1 MTLSKQMIYSKLLC
15 FGLLI
20 LCSILTEA
28 HDRSESYSRFSF
40 TTNEQGMAIQVTGS
54 IKQDI
59 FNNLNAASR
68 FQSYES
74 LIDYLGKAINT
85 GSSCKLNNPVEVN
98 ENISLGVLKFAWAF
112 QCLQIP
118 ETISVSL
125 FQDLGVTHTHIARGV
140 VDGESVPE
148 FMFASNQDAW
158 VIGLPGERN
167 VNQSSYFGYF
177 KSGVEHILSGWDHLT
192 FLLGLLLLFT
202 GRFLVIAITGFTIGH
217 SLTLGLGAMNVLR
230 VHSEII
236 ETLIGF
242 SILLL
247 AVEYFIKHTFE
258 IDKLAKNLALSLC
271 AFLPL
276 TVFGDLDLILI
287 IGLALFL
294 TFYLSL
300 TNHYSNLWLPLLIT
314 IFFGL
319 IHGLGFASSIAE
331 SGIPQD
337 RLVPIILSFNIG
349 VEVGQLAVAFALLAL
364 IKITKMYFHSSYF
377 HYLHGAMGAFVFSMG
392 TFWFISRAMGL

>member
-1 MTLSKQMIYSKLLC
+1 MIYKKLLC
-15 FGLLI
+15 CSLLI
-20 LCSILTEA
+20 LCSIVSEA
-28 HDRSESYSRFSF
+28 HNRSESYSKFNF
-40 TTNEQGMAIQVTGS
+40 TSNEQGMAIQVTGS

-59 FNNLNAASR
+59 FNNLNPTSH

-74 LIDYLGKAINT
+74 LVTYLDKAINP
-85 GSSCKLNNPVEVN
+85 GSSCKLNESVEIN
-98 ENISLGVLKFAWAF
+98 ENISLGVLKFVWSF

-118 ETISVSL
+118 ESISMSL

-140 VDGESVPE
+140 IDGQSVPE
-148 FMFASNQDAW
+148 FMFASTQDAW
-158 VIGLPGERN
+158 VIGLPGESN

-177 KSGVEHILSGWDHLT
+177 KSGVQHILSGWDHLT

-202 GRFLVIAITGFTIGH
+202 GRFLIIAITGFTIGH

-247 AVEYFIKHTFE
+247 AVEYFLKHAFE
-258 IDKLAKNLALSLC
+258 INKLIKNLALSFC

-276 TVFGDLDLILI
+276 TIFGNLDPILI
-287 IGLALFL
+287 VGLALFL

-300 TNHYSNLWLPLLIT
+300 TNHYSNPWLPLMVT

-337 RLVPIILSFNIG
+337 RLLPIILSFNIG
-349 VEVGQLAVAFALLAL
+349 VEVGQLAVAFTLLAFL
-364 IKITKMYFHSSYF
+364 KLTKTYFRFSDF
-377 HYLHGAMGAFVFSMG
+377 NYLHGAMGTFVFSMG
-392 TFWFISRAMGL
+392 TFWFISRAIGL

>member
-1 MTLSKQMIYSKLLC
+1 MIYKKLLC
-15 FGLLI
+15 CSLLI
-20 LCSILTEA
+20 VCSIVSEA
-28 HDRSESYSRFSF
+28 HNRSESYSKFNF
-40 TTNEQGMAIQVTGS
+40 TSNEQGMAIQITGS

-59 FNNLNAASR
+59 FNNLNPTSH

-74 LIDYLGKAINT
+74 LVTYLDKAINP
-85 GSSCKLNNPVEVN
+85 GSSCKLNESVKIN
-98 ENISLGVLKFAWAF
+98 ENISLGVLKFVWSY

-118 ETISVSL
+118 QSISMSL

-140 VDGESVPE
+140 IDGQSVPE
-148 FMFASNQDAW
+148 FMFASTQDAW
-158 VIGLPGERN
+158 VIGLPGESN

-177 KSGVEHILSGWDHLT
+177 KSGVQHILSGWDHLT

-202 GRFLVIAITGFTIGH
+202 GRFLIIAITGFTIGH

-247 AVEYFIKHTFE
+247 AVEYFLKHAFE
-258 IDKLAKNLALSLC
+258 INKLIKNLALSFC

-276 TVFGDLDLILI
+276 TIFGNLDLILI
-287 IGLALFL
+287 VGLALFL

-300 TNHYSNLWLPLLIT
+300 TNHYSNPWLPLMVT

-337 RLVPIILSFNIG
+337 RLLPIILSFNIG
-349 VEVGQLAVAFALLAL
+349 VEVGQLAVAFTLLAFL
-364 IKITKMYFHSSYF
+364 KLTKTYFRFSDF
-377 HYLHGAMGAFVFSMG
+377 NYLHGAMGTFVFSMG
-392 TFWFISRAMGL
+392 TFWFISRAIGL

>member
-40 TTNEQGMAIQVTGS
+40 TTNEQGMAIQVIGS

-74 LIDYLGKAINT
+74 LVDYLGTAINP
-85 GSSCKLNNPVEVN
+85 GSSCKLNNSVEVN

-247 AVEYFIKHTFE
+247 AVEYFIKYTFE

>member
-1 MTLSKQMIYSKLLC
+1 MIYKKLLC
-15 FGLLI
+15 CSLLI
-20 LCSILTEA
+20 LCSICSEA
-28 HDRSESYSRFSF
+28 HNRSESYSKFNLTS
-40 TTNEQGMAIQVTGS
+40 NEQGMAIQVTSS

-59 FNNLNAASR
+59 FNNLNPTSH
-68 FQSYES
+68 FKSYES
-74 LIDYLGKAINT
+74 LVAYLDKAINL
-85 GSSCKLNNPVEVN
+85 GSSCKLNESVEIN
-98 ENISLGVLKFAWAF
+98 ENISLGVLKFVWSF

-118 ETISVSL
+118 ESISMSL

-140 VDGESVPE
+140 IDGQSVPE
-148 FMFASNQDAW
+148 FMFASTQDSW
-158 VIGLPGERN
+158 VIGLPGESN

-177 KSGVEHILSGWDHLT
+177 KSGVQHILSGWDHLT

-202 GRFLVIAITGFTIGH
+202 GRFLIIAITGFTIGH

-247 AVEYFIKHTFE
+247 AVEYFLKHVFE
-258 IDKLAKNLALSLC
+258 INKLIKNLALSFC

-276 TVFGDLDLILI
+276 TIFGNLDPILI
-287 IGLALFL
+287 VGLALFL

-300 TNHYSNLWLPLLIT
+300 TNHYSNPWLPLIVT

-337 RLVPIILSFNIG
+337 RLLPIILSFNIG
-349 VEVGQLAVAFALLAL
+349 VEVGQLVVAFTLLAFL
-364 IKITKMYFHSSYF
+364 KLTKTYFRFSDF
-377 HYLHGAMGAFVFSMG
+377 NYLHGAMGAFVFSMG
-392 TFWFISRAMGL
+392 TFWFISRAIGL

>member
-74 LIDYLGKAINT
+74 LVDYLGTAINP

>member
-1 MTLSKQMIYSKLLC
+1 MIYKKLLC
-15 FGLLI
+15 CSLLI
-20 LCSILTEA
+20 LCSICSEA
-28 HDRSESYSRFSF
+28 HNRSESYSKFNLTS
-40 TTNEQGMAIQVTGS
+40 NEQGMAIQVTSS

-59 FNNLNAASR
+59 FNNLNPTSH
-68 FQSYES
+68 FKSYES
-74 LIDYLGKAINT
+74 LVAYLDKAINP
-85 GSSCKLNNPVEVN
+85 GSSCKLNESVEIN
-98 ENISLGVLKFAWAF
+98 ENISLGVLKFVWSY

-118 ETISVSL
+118 QSISMSL

-140 VDGESVPE
+140 IDGQSVPE
-148 FMFASNQDAW
+148 FMFASTQDAW
-158 VIGLPGERN
+158 VIGLPGESN

-177 KSGVEHILSGWDHLT
+177 KSGVQHILSGWDHLT

-202 GRFLVIAITGFTIGH
+202 GRFLIIAITGFTIGH

-247 AVEYFIKHTFE
+247 AVEYFLKHAFE
-258 IDKLAKNLALSLC
+258 INKLIKNLALSFC

-276 TVFGDLDLILI
+276 AIFGNLDPILI
-287 IGLALFL
+287 VGLALFL

-300 TNHYSNLWLPLLIT
+300 TNHYSSPWLPLMVT
-314 IFFGL
+314 VFFGL

-337 RLVPIILSFNIG
+337 RLLPIILSFNIG
-349 VEVGQLAVAFALLAL
+349 VEVGQLVVAFTLLAFL
-364 IKITKMYFHSSYF
+364 KLTKTYFRFSDF
-377 HYLHGAMGAFVFSMG
+377 NYLHGAMGAFVFSMG
-392 TFWFISRAMGL
+392 TFWFISRAIGL

>member
-1 MTLSKQMIYSKLLC
+1 MIYKKLLC
-15 FGLLI
+15 CSLLI
-20 LCSILTEA
+20 VCSIVSEA
-28 HDRSESYSRFSF
+28 HNRSESYSKFNF
-40 TTNEQGMAIQVTGS
+40 TSNEQGMAIQITGS

-59 FNNLNAASR
+59 FNNLNPTSH

-74 LIDYLGKAINT
+74 LVTYLDKAINP
-85 GSSCKLNNPVEVN
+85 GSSCKLNESAEIN
-98 ENISLGVLKFAWAF
+98 ENISLGVLKFVWSF

-118 ETISVSL
+118 ESISMSL

-140 VDGESVPE
+140 IDGQSVPE
-148 FMFASNQDAW
+148 FMFASTQDAW
-158 VIGLPGERN
+158 VIGLPGESN

-177 KSGVEHILSGWDHLT
+177 KSGVQHILSGWDHLT

-202 GRFLVIAITGFTIGH
+202 GRFLIIAITGFTIGH

-247 AVEYFIKHTFE
+247 ALEYFHKHAFE
-258 IDKLAKNLALSLC
+258 INKLIKNLALSFC

-276 TVFGDLDLILI
+276 TIFGNLDPILI
-287 IGLALFL
+287 VGLALFL

-300 TNHYSNLWLPLLIT
+300 TNHYSSPWLPLMVT
-314 IFFGL
+314 VFFGL

-337 RLVPIILSFNIG
+337 RLLPIILSFNIG
-349 VEVGQLAVAFALLAL
+349 VEVGQLVVAFTLLAFL
-364 IKITKMYFHSSYF
+364 KLTKTYFRFSDF
-377 HYLHGAMGAFVFSMG
+377 NYLHGAMGAFVFSMG
-392 TFWFISRAMGL
+392 TFWFISRAIGL

>member
-1 MTLSKQMIYSKLLC
+1 MIYKKLLC
-15 FGLLI
+15 CSLLI
-20 LCSILTEA
+20 VCSIVSEA
-28 HDRSESYSRFSF
+28 HNRSESYSKFNF
-40 TTNEQGMAIQVTGS
+40 TSNEQGMAIQITGS

-59 FNNLNAASR
+59 FNNLNPTSH

-74 LIDYLGKAINT
+74 LVTYLDKAINP
-85 GSSCKLNNPVEVN
+85 GSSCKLNESVEIN
-98 ENISLGVLKFAWAF
+98 ENISLGVLKFVWSF

-118 ETISVSL
+118 ESISMSL

-140 VDGESVPE
+140 IDGQSVPE
-148 FMFASNQDAW
+148 FMFASTQDAW
-158 VIGLPGERN
+158 VIGLPGESN

-177 KSGVEHILSGWDHLT
+177 KSGVQHILSGWDHLT

-202 GRFLVIAITGFTIGH
+202 GRFLIIAITGFTIGH

-247 AVEYFIKHTFE
+247 AVEYFLKHAFE
-258 IDKLAKNLALSLC
+258 INKLIKNLALSFC

-276 TVFGDLDLILI
+276 TIFGNLDLILI
-287 IGLALFL
+287 VGLALFL

-300 TNHYSNLWLPLLIT
+300 TNHYSNPWLPLMVT

-337 RLVPIILSFNIG
+337 RLLPIILSFNIG
-349 VEVGQLAVAFALLAL
+349 VEVGQLAVAFTLLAFL
-364 IKITKMYFHSSYF
+364 KLTKTYFRFSDF
-377 HYLHGAMGAFVFSMG
+377 NYLHGAMGTFVFSMG
-392 TFWFISRAMGL
+392 TFWFISRAIGL

>member
-1 MTLSKQMIYSKLLC
+1 MIYKKLLC
-15 FGLLI
+15 CSLLI
-20 LCSILTEA
+20 LCSIVSEA
-28 HDRSESYSRFSF
+28 HNRSESYSKFNLTS
-40 TTNEQGMAIQVTGS
+40 NEQGMAIQVTGS

-59 FNNLNAASR
+59 FNNLNPTSR

-74 LIDYLGKAINT
+74 LVTYLDKAINP
-85 GSSCKLNNPVEVN
+85 GSSCKLNESVEIN
-98 ENISLGVLKFAWAF
+98 ENISLGVLKFVWSF

-118 ETISVSL
+118 ESISMSL

-140 VDGESVPE
+140 IDGQSVPE
-148 FMFASNQDAW
+148 FMFASTQDSW
-158 VIGLPGERN
+158 VIGLPGESN

-177 KSGVEHILSGWDHLT
+177 KSGVQHILSGWDHLT

-202 GRFLVIAITGFTIGH
+202 GRFLIIAITGFTIGH

-247 AVEYFIKHTFE
+247 ALEYFLKHAFE
-258 IDKLAKNLALSLC
+258 INKLIKNLALSFC

-276 TVFGDLDLILI
+276 TIFGNLDPILI
-287 IGLALFL
+287 VGLALFL

-300 TNHYSNLWLPLLIT
+300 TNHYSNPWLPLMVT

-337 RLVPIILSFNIG
+337 RLLPIILSFNIG
-349 VEVGQLAVAFALLAL
+349 VEVGQLAVAFTLLAFL
-364 IKITKMYFHSSYF
+364 KLTKTYFRFSDF
-377 HYLHGAMGAFVFSMG
+377 NYLHGAMGAFVFSMG
-392 TFWFISRAMGL
+392 TFWFISRAIGL

>member
-1 MTLSKQMIYSKLLC
+1 MIYKKLLC
-15 FGLLI
+15 CSLLI
-20 LCSILTEA
+20 LCSICSEA
-28 HDRSESYSRFSF
+28 HNRSESYSKFNLTS
-40 TTNEQGMAIQVTGS
+40 NEQGMAIQVTSS

-59 FNNLNAASR
+59 FNNLNPTSH
-68 FQSYES
+68 FKSYES
-74 LIDYLGKAINT
+74 LVAYLDKAINL
-85 GSSCKLNNPVEVN
+85 GSSCKLNESVEIN
-98 ENISLGVLKFAWAF
+98 ENISLGVLKFVWSF

-118 ETISVSL
+118 ESISMSL

-140 VDGESVPE
+140 IDGQSVPE
-148 FMFASNQDAW
+148 FMFASTQDSW
-158 VIGLPGERN
+158 VIGLPGESN

-177 KSGVEHILSGWDHLT
+177 KSGVQHILSGWDHLT

-202 GRFLVIAITGFTIGH
+202 GRFLIIAITGFTIGH

-247 AVEYFIKHTFE
+247 AVEYFHKHAFE
-258 IDKLAKNLALSLC
+258 INKLIKNLALSFC

-276 TVFGDLDLILI
+276 TIFGSLDPILI
-287 IGLALFL
+287 AGLALFL

-300 TNHYSNLWLPLLIT
+300 TNHYSNPWLPLIVT

-337 RLVPIILSFNIG
+337 RLLPIILSFNIG
-349 VEVGQLAVAFALLAL
+349 VEVGQLVVAFTLLAFL
-364 IKITKMYFHSSYF
+364 KLTKTYFRFSDF
-377 HYLHGAMGAFVFSMG
+377 NYLHGAMGAFVFSMG
-392 TFWFISRAMGL
+392 TFWFISRAIGL

>member
-1 MTLSKQMIYSKLLC
+1 MIYKKLLC
-15 FGLLI
+15 CSLLI
-20 LCSILTEA
+20 LCSICSEA
-28 HDRSESYSRFSF
+28 HNRSESYSKFNLTS
-40 TTNEQGMAIQVTGS
+40 NEQGMAIQVTSS

-59 FNNLNAASR
+59 FNNLNPTSH
-68 FQSYES
+68 FKSYES
-74 LIDYLGKAINT
+74 LVAYLDKAINL
-85 GSSCKLNNPVEVN
+85 GSSCKLNESVEIN
-98 ENISLGVLKFAWAF
+98 ENISLGVLKFVWSF

-118 ETISVSL
+118 ESISMSL

-140 VDGESVPE
+140 IDGQSVPE
-148 FMFASNQDAW
+148 FMFASTQDAW
-158 VIGLPGERN
+158 VIGLPGESN

-177 KSGVEHILSGWDHLT
+177 KSGVQHILSGWDHLT

-202 GRFLVIAITGFTIGH
+202 GRFLIIAITGFTIGH

-247 AVEYFIKHTFE
+247 AVEYFHKHAFE
-258 IDKLAKNLALSLC
+258 INKLIKNLALSFC

-276 TVFGDLDLILI
+276 TIFGNLDPILI
-287 IGLALFL
+287 VGLALFL

-300 TNHYSNLWLPLLIT
+300 TNHYSSPWLPLMVT
-314 IFFGL
+314 VFFGL

-337 RLVPIILSFNIG
+337 RLLPIILSFNIG
-349 VEVGQLAVAFALLAL
+349 VEVGQLVVAFTLLAFL
-364 IKITKMYFHSSYF
+364 KLTKTYFRFSDF
-377 HYLHGAMGAFVFSMG
+377 NYLHGAMGAFVFSMG
-392 TFWFISRAMGL
+392 TFWFISRAIGL

>member
-1 MTLSKQMIYSKLLC
+1 MIYKKLLC
-15 FGLLI
+15 CSLLI
-20 LCSILTEA
+20 VCSIVSEA
-28 HDRSESYSRFSF
+28 HNRSESYSKFNF
-40 TTNEQGMAIQVTGS
+40 TSNEQGMAIQITGS

-59 FNNLNAASR
+59 FNNLNPTSH

-74 LIDYLGKAINT
+74 LVTYLSKAINP
-85 GSSCKLNNPVEVN
+85 GSSCKLNESVEVN
-98 ENISLGVLKFAWAF
+98 ENISLGVLKFVWSF

-118 ETISVSL
+118 ESISMSL

-140 VDGESVPE
+140 IDGQSVPE
-148 FMFASNQDAW
+148 FMFASTQDSW
-158 VIGLPGERN
+158 VIGLPGESN

-177 KSGVEHILSGWDHLT
+177 KSGVQHILSGWDHLT

-202 GRFLVIAITGFTIGH
+202 GRFLIIAITGFTIGH

-247 AVEYFIKHTFE
+247 ALEYFLKHAFE
-258 IDKLAKNLALSLC
+258 INKLIKNLALSFC

-276 TVFGDLDLILI
+276 TIFGNLDPILI
-287 IGLALFL
+287 VGLALFL

-300 TNHYSNLWLPLLIT
+300 TNHYSNLWLPLMVT

-337 RLVPIILSFNIG
+337 RLLPIILSFNIG
-349 VEVGQLAVAFALLAL
+349 VEVGQLAVAFTLLAFL
-364 IKITKMYFHSSYF
+364 KLTKTYFRFSDF
-377 HYLHGAMGAFVFSMG
+377 NYLHGAMGAFVFSMG
-392 TFWFISRAMGL
+392 TFWFISRAISL

>member
-1 MTLSKQMIYSKLLC
+1 MIYSKLLC

-20 LCSILTEA
+20 LCSILSEA

-40 TTNEQGMAIQVTGS
+40 TTNEQGMAIQVIGS

-74 LIDYLGKAINT
+74 LVDYLGTAINP
-85 GSSCKLNNPVEVN
+85 GSSCKLNNSVEVN

-148 FMFASNQDAW
+148 FMFASNQDVW

-247 AVEYFIKHTFE
+247 AAEYFIKHTFE

-276 TVFGDLDLILI
+276 TVFGHLDLILI

>member
-1 MTLSKQMIYSKLLC
+1 MIYSKLLC

-40 TTNEQGMAIQVTGS
+40 TTNEQGMAIQVIGS

-74 LIDYLGKAINT
+74 LVDYLGTAINP
-85 GSSCKLNNPVEVN
+85 GSSCKLNNSVEVN

-247 AVEYFIKHTFE
+247 AIEYFIKHTFE

>member
-1 MTLSKQMIYSKLLC
+1 MIYKKLLC
-15 FGLLI
+15 CSLLI
-20 LCSILTEA
+20 VCSIVSEA
-28 HDRSESYSRFSF
+28 HNRSESYSKFNLTS
-40 TTNEQGMAIQVTGS
+40 NEQGMAIQVTGS

-59 FNNLNAASR
+59 FNNLNPTSH

-74 LIDYLGKAINT
+74 LVTYLDKAINP
-85 GSSCKLNNPVEVN
+85 GSSCKLNESVEIN
-98 ENISLGVLKFAWAF
+98 ENISLGVLKFVWSF

-118 ETISVSL
+118 ESISMSL

-140 VDGESVPE
+140 IDGQSVPE
-148 FMFASNQDAW
+148 FMFASTQDSW
-158 VIGLPGERN
+158 VIGLPGESN

-177 KSGVEHILSGWDHLT
+177 KSGVQHILSGWDHLT

-202 GRFLVIAITGFTIGH
+202 GRFLIIAITGFTIGH

-247 AVEYFIKHTFE
+247 AVEYFLKHAFE
-258 IDKLAKNLALSLC
+258 INKLIKNLALSFC

-276 TVFGDLDLILI
+276 TIFGSLDPILI
-287 IGLALFL
+287 VGLALFL

-300 TNHYSNLWLPLLIT
+300 TNHYSNPWLPLMVT

-337 RLVPIILSFNIG
+337 RLLPIILSFNIG
-349 VEVGQLAVAFALLAL
+349 VEVGQLAVAFTLLAFL
-364 IKITKMYFHSSYF
+364 KLTKTYFRFSDF
-377 HYLHGAMGAFVFSMG
+377 NYLHGAMGAFVFSMG
-392 TFWFISRAMGL
+392 TFWFISRAIGL

>member
-1 MTLSKQMIYSKLLC
+1 MIYKKLLC
-15 FGLLI
+15 CSLLI
-20 LCSILTEA
+20 VCSIVSEA
-28 HDRSESYSRFSF
+28 HNRSESYSKFNF
-40 TTNEQGMAIQVTGS
+40 TSNEQGMAIQITGS

-59 FNNLNAASR
+59 FNNLNPTSH

-74 LIDYLGKAINT
+74 LVTYLDKAINP
-85 GSSCKLNNPVEVN
+85 GSSCKLNESVEIN
-98 ENISLGVLKFAWAF
+98 ENISLGVLKFVWSY

-118 ETISVSL
+118 QSISMSL

-140 VDGESVPE
+140 IDGQSVPE
-148 FMFASNQDAW
+148 FMFASTQDAW
-158 VIGLPGERN
+158 VIGLPGESN

-177 KSGVEHILSGWDHLT
+177 KSGVQHILSGWDHLT

-202 GRFLVIAITGFTIGH
+202 GRFLIIAITGFTIGH

-247 AVEYFIKHTFE
+247 AVEYFLKHAFE
-258 IDKLAKNLALSLC
+258 INKLIKNLALSFC

-276 TVFGDLDLILI
+276 TIFGNLDLILI
-287 IGLALFL
+287 VGLALFL

-300 TNHYSNLWLPLLIT
+300 TNHYPNTWLPLMVT

-337 RLVPIILSFNIG
+337 RLLPIILSFNIG
-349 VEVGQLAVAFALLAL
+349 VEVGQLAVAFTLLAFL
-364 IKITKMYFHSSYF
+364 KLTKTYFRFSDF
-377 HYLHGAMGAFVFSMG
+377 NYLHGAMGTFVFSMG
-392 TFWFISRAMGL
+392 TFWFISRAIGL

>member
-1 MTLSKQMIYSKLLC
+1 MIYKKLLC
-15 FGLLI
+15 CSLLI
-20 LCSILTEA
+20 LCSICSEA
-28 HDRSESYSRFSF
+28 HNRSESYSKFNLTS
-40 TTNEQGMAIQVTGS
+40 NEQGMAIQVTGS

-59 FNNLNAASR
+59 FNNFNPTSH

-74 LIDYLGKAINT
+74 LVTYLDKAINP
-85 GSSCKLNNPVEVN
+85 GSSCKLNESVEIN
-98 ENISLGVLKFAWAF
+98 ENISLGVLKFVWSF

-118 ETISVSL
+118 ESISMSL

-140 VDGESVPE
+140 IDGQSVPE
-148 FMFASNQDAW
+148 FMFASTQDAW
-158 VIGLPGERN
+158 VIGLPGESN

-177 KSGVEHILSGWDHLT
+177 KSGVQHILSGWDHLT

-202 GRFLVIAITGFTIGH
+202 GRFLIIAITGFTIGH

-247 AVEYFIKHTFE
+247 ALEYFLKHAFE
-258 IDKLAKNLALSLC
+258 INKLIKNLALSFC

-276 TVFGDLDLILI
+276 TIFDNLDLILI
-287 IGLALFL
+287 VGLALFL

-300 TNHYSNLWLPLLIT
+300 TNHYSNPWLPLMVT

-337 RLVPIILSFNIG
+337 RLLPIILSFNIG
-349 VEVGQLAVAFALLAL
+349 VEVGQLAVAFTLLAFL
-364 IKITKMYFHSSYF
+364 KLTKTYFRFSDF
-377 HYLHGAMGAFVFSMG
+377 NYLHGAMGTFVFSMG
-392 TFWFISRAMGL
+392 TFWFISRAIGL

>member
-40 TTNEQGMAIQVTGS
+40 TTNEQGMAIQVIGS

-74 LIDYLGKAINT
+74 LVDYLGTAINP

>member
-1 MTLSKQMIYSKLLC
+1 MIYSKLLC

-40 TTNEQGMAIQVTGS
+40 TTNEQGMAIQVIGS

-74 LIDYLGKAINT
+74 LVDYLGTAINP

-148 FMFASNQDAW
+148 FMFASNQDTW

>member
-1 MTLSKQMIYSKLLC
+1 MIYSKLLC

-40 TTNEQGMAIQVTGS
+40 TTNEQGMAIQVIGS

-74 LIDYLGKAINT
+74 LVDYLGTAINP
-85 GSSCKLNNPVEVN
+85 GSSCKLNNSVEVN

>member
-1 MTLSKQMIYSKLLC
+1 MIYKKLLC
-15 FGLLI
+15 CSLLI
-20 LCSILTEA
+20 LCSICSEA
-28 HDRSESYSRFSF
+28 HNRSESYSKFNLTS
-40 TTNEQGMAIQVTGS
+40 NEQGMAIQVTSS

-59 FNNLNAASR
+59 FNNLNPTSH
-68 FQSYES
+68 FKSYES
-74 LIDYLGKAINT
+74 LVAYLDKAINP
-85 GSSCKLNNPVEVN
+85 GSSCKLNESVEIN
-98 ENISLGVLKFAWAF
+98 ENISLGVLKFAWSF

-118 ETISVSL
+118 ESISMSL

-140 VDGESVPE
+140 IDGQSVPE
-148 FMFASNQDAW
+148 FMFASTQDAW
-158 VIGLPGERN
+158 VIGLPGESN
-167 VNQSSYFGYF
+167 INQSSYFGYF
-177 KSGVEHILSGWDHLT
+177 KSGVQHILSGWDHLT

-202 GRFLVIAITGFTIGH
+202 GRFLIIAITGFTIGH

-247 AVEYFIKHTFE
+247 AVEYFHKHAFE
-258 IDKLAKNLALSLC
+258 INKLIKNLALSFC

-276 TVFGDLDLILI
+276 TIFGNLDPILI
-287 IGLALFL
+287 VGLALFL

-300 TNHYSNLWLPLLIT
+300 TNHYSSPWLPLMVT
-314 IFFGL
+314 VFFGL

-337 RLVPIILSFNIG
+337 RLLPIILSFNIG
-349 VEVGQLAVAFALLAL
+349 VEVGQLVVAFTLLAFL
-364 IKITKMYFHSSYF
+364 KLTKTYFRFSDF
-377 HYLHGAMGAFVFSMG
+377 NYLHGAMGAFVFSMG
-392 TFWFISRAMGL
+392 TFWFISRAIGL

>member
-1 MTLSKQMIYSKLLC
+1 MIYKKLLC
-15 FGLLI
+15 CSLLI
-20 LCSILTEA
+20 VCSIVSEA
-28 HDRSESYSRFSF
+28 HNRSESYSKFNLTS
-40 TTNEQGMAIQVTGS
+40 NEQGMAIQVTGS

-59 FNNLNAASR
+59 FNNLNPTSH

-74 LIDYLGKAINT
+74 LVTYLDKAINP
-85 GSSCKLNNPVEVN
+85 GSSCKLNESVEIN
-98 ENISLGVLKFAWAF
+98 ENISLGVLKFVWSF

-118 ETISVSL
+118 ESISMSL

-140 VDGESVPE
+140 IDGQSVPE
-148 FMFASNQDAW
+148 FMFASTQDAW
-158 VIGLPGERN
+158 VIGLPGESN

-177 KSGVEHILSGWDHLT
+177 KSGVQHILSGWDHLT

-202 GRFLVIAITGFTIGH
+202 GRFLIIAITGFTIGH

-247 AVEYFIKHTFE
+247 AVEYFLKHAFE
-258 IDKLAKNLALSLC
+258 INKLIKNLALSFC

-276 TVFGDLDLILI
+276 TIFGNLDLILI
-287 IGLALFL
+287 VGLAVFL

-300 TNHYSNLWLPLLIT
+300 TNHYSNPWLPLMVT

-337 RLVPIILSFNIG
+337 RLLPIILSFNIG
-349 VEVGQLAVAFALLAL
+349 VEVGQLAVAFILLAFL
-364 IKITKMYFHSSYF
+364 KLTKTYFRFSDF
-377 HYLHGAMGAFVFSMG
+377 NYLHGAMGAFVFSMG
-392 TFWFISRAMGL
+392 TFWFISRAIGL

>member
-1 MTLSKQMIYSKLLC
+1 MIYKKLLC
-15 FGLLI
+15 CSLLI
-20 LCSILTEA
+20 LCSICSEA
-28 HDRSESYSRFSF
+28 HNRSESYSKFNLTS
-40 TTNEQGMAIQVTGS
+40 NEQGMAIQVTSS

-59 FNNLNAASR
+59 FNNLNPTSH
-68 FQSYES
+68 FKSYES
-74 LIDYLGKAINT
+74 LVAYLDKAINP
-85 GSSCKLNNPVEVN
+85 GSSCKLNESVEIN
-98 ENISLGVLKFAWAF
+98 ENISLGVLKFAWSF

-118 ETISVSL
+118 ESISMSL

-140 VDGESVPE
+140 IDGQSVPE
-148 FMFASNQDAW
+148 FMFASTQDAW
-158 VIGLPGERN
+158 VIGLPGESN

-177 KSGVEHILSGWDHLT
+177 KSGVQHILSGWDHLT

-202 GRFLVIAITGFTIGH
+202 GRFLIIAITGFTIGH

-247 AVEYFIKHTFE
+247 ALEYFHKHAFE
-258 IDKLAKNLALSLC
+258 INKLIKNLALSFC

-276 TVFGDLDLILI
+276 TIFGNLDPILI
-287 IGLALFL
+287 AGLALFL

-300 TNHYSNLWLPLLIT
+300 TNHYSNPWLPLMVT
-314 IFFGL
+314 VFFGL

-337 RLVPIILSFNIG
+337 RLLPIILSFNIG
-349 VEVGQLAVAFALLAL
+349 VEVGQLVVAFTLLAFL
-364 IKITKMYFHSSYF
+364 KLTKTYFRFSDF
-377 HYLHGAMGAFVFSMG
+377 NYLHGAMGAFVFSMG
-392 TFWFISRAMGL
+392 TFWFISRAIGL

>member
-1 MTLSKQMIYSKLLC
+1 MIYSKLLC

-20 LCSILTEA
+20 LCSILSEA

-40 TTNEQGMAIQVTGS
+40 TTNEQGMAIQVIGS

-74 LIDYLGKAINT
+74 LGDYLGTAINP
-85 GSSCKLNNPVEVN
+85 GSLCKLNNSVEVN

-148 FMFASNQDAW
+148 FMFASNQDVW

-247 AVEYFIKHTFE
+247 AVEHFIKHTFE
-258 IDKLAKNLALSLC
+258 IDKLAKNLTLSLC

-287 IGLALFL
+287 IGLGLFL

>member
-1 MTLSKQMIYSKLLC
+1 MIYKKLLC
-15 FGLLI
+15 CSLLI
-20 LCSILTEA
+20 VCSIVSEA
-28 HDRSESYSRFSF
+28 HNRSESYSKFNF
-40 TTNEQGMAIQVTGS
+40 TSNEQGMAIQITGS

-59 FNNLNAASR
+59 FNNLNPTSH

-74 LIDYLGKAINT
+74 LVTYLDKAINP
-85 GSSCKLNNPVEVN
+85 GSSCKLNESVEIN
-98 ENISLGVLKFAWAF
+98 ENISLGVLKFVWSF

-118 ETISVSL
+118 ESISMSL

-140 VDGESVPE
+140 IDGQSVPE
-148 FMFASNQDAW
+148 FMFASTQDAW
-158 VIGLPGERN
+158 VIGLPGESN

-177 KSGVEHILSGWDHLT
+177 KSGVQHILSGWDHLT

-202 GRFLVIAITGFTIGH
+202 GRFLIIAITGFTIGH

-247 AVEYFIKHTFE
+247 ALEYFLKHAFE
-258 IDKLAKNLALSLC
+258 INKLIKNLALSFC

-276 TVFGDLDLILI
+276 TIFGNLDLILI
-287 IGLALFL
+287 VGLALFL

-300 TNHYSNLWLPLLIT
+300 TNHYSNPWLPLMVT

-337 RLVPIILSFNIG
+337 RLLPIILSFNIG
-349 VEVGQLAVAFALLAL
+349 VEVGQLAVAFTLLAFL
-364 IKITKMYFHSSYF
+364 KLTKTYFRFSDF
-377 HYLHGAMGAFVFSMG
+377 NYLHGAMGTFVFSMG
-392 TFWFISRAMGL
+392 TFWFISRAIGL

>member
-1 MTLSKQMIYSKLLC
+1 MIYKKLLC
-15 FGLLI
+15 CSLLI
-20 LCSILTEA
+20 LCSIVSEA
-28 HDRSESYSRFSF
+28 HNRSESYSKFNF
-40 TTNEQGMAIQVTGS
+40 TSNEQGMAIQITGS

-59 FNNLNAASR
+59 FNNLNPTSH

-74 LIDYLGKAINT
+74 LVTYLDKAINP
-85 GSSCKLNNPVEVN
+85 GSSCKLNESVEIN
-98 ENISLGVLKFAWAF
+98 ENISLGVLKFVWSY

-118 ETISVSL
+118 QSISMSL

-140 VDGESVPE
+140 IDGQSVPE
-148 FMFASNQDAW
+148 FMFASTQDAW
-158 VIGLPGERN
+158 VIGLPGESN

-177 KSGVEHILSGWDHLT
+177 KSGVQHILSGWDHLT

-202 GRFLVIAITGFTIGH
+202 GRFLIIAITGFTIGH

-247 AVEYFIKHTFE
+247 AVEYFLKHVFE
-258 IDKLAKNLALSLC
+258 INKLIKNLALSFC

-276 TVFGDLDLILI
+276 TIFGSLDPILI
-287 IGLALFL
+287 AGLALFL

-300 TNHYSNLWLPLLIT
+300 INHYSNPWLPLMVT

-337 RLVPIILSFNIG
+337 RLLPIILSFNIG
-349 VEVGQLAVAFALLAL
+349 VEVGQLAVAFTLLAFL
-364 IKITKMYFHSSYF
+364 KLTKTYFRFSDF
-377 HYLHGAMGAFVFSMG
+377 NYLHGAMGTFVFSMG
-392 TFWFISRAMGL
+392 TFWFISRAIGL

>member
-1 MTLSKQMIYSKLLC
+1 MIYKKLLC
-15 FGLLI
+15 CSLLI
-20 LCSILTEA
+20 LCSICSEA
-28 HDRSESYSRFSF
+28 HNRSESYSKFNLTS
-40 TTNEQGMAIQVTGS
+40 NEQGMAIQVTSS

-59 FNNLNAASR
+59 FNNLNPTSH
-68 FQSYES
+68 FKSYES
-74 LIDYLGKAINT
+74 LVAYLDKAINL
-85 GSSCKLNNPVEVN
+85 GSSCKLNESVEIN
-98 ENISLGVLKFAWAF
+98 ENISLGVLKFAWSF

-118 ETISVSL
+118 ESISMSL

-140 VDGESVPE
+140 IDGQSVPE
-148 FMFASNQDAW
+148 FMFASTQDAW
-158 VIGLPGERN
+158 VIGLPGESN

-177 KSGVEHILSGWDHLT
+177 KSGVQHILSGWDHLT

-202 GRFLVIAITGFTIGH
+202 GRFLIIAITGFTIGH

-230 VHSEII
+230 VNSEII

-247 AVEYFIKHTFE
+247 ALEYFHKHAFE
-258 IDKLAKNLALSLC
+258 INKLIKNLALSFC

-276 TVFGDLDLILI
+276 TIFGNLDPILI
-287 IGLALFL
+287 VGLALFL

-300 TNHYSNLWLPLLIT
+300 TNHCSSPWLPLMVT
-314 IFFGL
+314 VFFGL

-337 RLVPIILSFNIG
+337 RLLPIILSFNIG
-349 VEVGQLAVAFALLAL
+349 VEVGQLVVAFTLLAFL
-364 IKITKMYFHSSYF
+364 KLTKTYFRFSDF
-377 HYLHGAMGAFVFSMG
+377 NYLHGAMGAFVFSMG
-392 TFWFISRAMGL
+392 TFWFISRAIGL

>member
-1 MTLSKQMIYSKLLC
+1 MIYKKLLC
-15 FGLLI
+15 CSLLI
-20 LCSILTEA
+20 VCSIVSEA
-28 HDRSESYSRFSF
+28 HNRSESYSKFNF
-40 TTNEQGMAIQVTGS
+40 TSNEQGMAIQITGS

-59 FNNLNAASR
+59 FNNLNPTSH

-74 LIDYLGKAINT
+74 LVTYLDKAINP
-85 GSSCKLNNPVEVN
+85 GSSCKLNESVEIN
-98 ENISLGVLKFAWAF
+98 ENISLGVLKFVWSF

-118 ETISVSL
+118 ESISMSL

-140 VDGESVPE
+140 IDGQSVPE
-148 FMFASNQDAW
+148 FMFASTQDAW
-158 VIGLPGERN
+158 VIGLPGESN

-177 KSGVEHILSGWDHLT
+177 KSGVQHILSGWDHLT

-202 GRFLVIAITGFTIGH
+202 GRFLIIAITGFTIGH

-247 AVEYFIKHTFE
+247 AVEYFLKHAFE
-258 IDKLAKNLALSLC
+258 INKLIKNLALSFC

-276 TVFGDLDLILI
+276 TIFGNLDPILI
-287 IGLALFL
+287 VGLAVFL

-300 TNHYSNLWLPLLIT
+300 TNHYSNPWLPLMVT

-337 RLVPIILSFNIG
+337 RLLPIILSFNIG
-349 VEVGQLAVAFALLAL
+349 VEVGQLAVAFTLLAFL
-364 IKITKMYFHSSYF
+364 KLTKTYFRFSDF
-377 HYLHGAMGAFVFSMG
+377 NYLHGAMGTFVFSMG
-392 TFWFISRAMGL
+392 TFWFISRAIGL

>member
-1 MTLSKQMIYSKLLC
+1 MIYKKLLC
-15 FGLLI
+15 CSLLI
-20 LCSILTEA
+20 LCSICSEA
-28 HDRSESYSRFSF
+28 HNRSESYSKFNLTS
-40 TTNEQGMAIQVTGS
+40 NEQGMAIQVTGS

-59 FNNLNAASR
+59 FNNLNPTSH

-74 LIDYLGKAINT
+74 LVTYLDKAINP
-85 GSSCKLNNPVEVN
+85 GSSCKLNESVEIN
-98 ENISLGVLKFAWAF
+98 ENISLGVLKFVWSF

-118 ETISVSL
+118 ESISMSL

-140 VDGESVPE
+140 IDGQSVPE
-148 FMFASNQDAW
+148 FMFASTQDAW
-158 VIGLPGERN
+158 VIGLPGESN

-177 KSGVEHILSGWDHLT
+177 KSGVQHILSGWDHLT

-202 GRFLVIAITGFTIGH
+202 GRFLIIAITGFTIGH

-247 AVEYFIKHTFE
+247 AVEYFLKHAFE
-258 IDKLAKNLALSLC
+258 INKLIKNLALSFC

-276 TVFGDLDLILI
+276 TIFGSLDPILI
-287 IGLALFL
+287 VGLALFL

-300 TNHYSNLWLPLLIT
+300 TNHYSNPWLPLMVT

-337 RLVPIILSFNIG
+337 RLLPIILSFNIG
-349 VEVGQLAVAFALLAL
+349 VEVGQLAVAFTLLAFL
-364 IKITKMYFHSSYF
+364 KLTKTYFRFSDF
-377 HYLHGAMGAFVFSMG
+377 NYLHGAMGAFVFSMG
-392 TFWFISRAMGL
+392 TFWFISRAIGL

>member
-20 LCSILTEA
+20 LCSILSEA

-40 TTNEQGMAIQVTGS
+40 TTNEQGMAIQVIGS

-74 LIDYLGKAINT
+74 LVDYLGTAINP

-258 IDKLAKNLALSLC
+258 IDKLAKNLGLSLC

>member
-1 MTLSKQMIYSKLLC
+1 MIYKKLLC
-15 FGLLI
+15 CSLLI
-20 LCSILTEA
+20 VCSIVSEA
-28 HDRSESYSRFSF
+28 HNRSESYSKFNF
-40 TTNEQGMAIQVTGS
+40 TSNEQGMAIQITGS

-59 FNNLNAASR
+59 FNNLNPTSH

-74 LIDYLGKAINT
+74 LVTYLDKAINP
-85 GSSCKLNNPVEVN
+85 GSSCKLNESVEIN
-98 ENISLGVLKFAWAF
+98 ENISLGVLKFVWSY

-118 ETISVSL
+118 QSISMSL

-140 VDGESVPE
+140 IDGQSVPE
-148 FMFASNQDAW
+148 FMFASAQDSW
-158 VIGLPGERN
+158 VIGLPGESN

-177 KSGVEHILSGWDHLT
+177 KSGVQHILSGWDHLT

-202 GRFLVIAITGFTIGH
+202 GRFLIIAITGFTIGH

-247 AVEYFIKHTFE
+247 AVEYFLKHAFE
-258 IDKLAKNLALSLC
+258 INKLIKNLALSFC

-276 TVFGDLDLILI
+276 TIFGNLDLILI
-287 IGLALFL
+287 VGLALFL

-300 TNHYSNLWLPLLIT
+300 TNHYSNPWLPLMVT

-337 RLVPIILSFNIG
+337 RLLPIILSFNIG
-349 VEVGQLAVAFALLAL
+349 VEVGQLAVAFTLLAFL
-364 IKITKMYFHSSYF
+364 KLTKTYFRFSDF
-377 HYLHGAMGAFVFSMG
+377 NYLHGAMGTFVFSMG
-392 TFWFISRAMGL
+392 TFWFISRAIGL

>member
-1 MTLSKQMIYSKLLC
+1 MIYSKLLC

-40 TTNEQGMAIQVTGS
+40 TTNEQGMAIQVIGS

-74 LIDYLGKAINT
+74 LVDYLGTAINP
-85 GSSCKLNNPVEVN
+85 GSSCKLNNSVEVN

-349 VEVGQLAVAFALLAL
+349 VEVGQLAVAFALLAF

>member
-1 MTLSKQMIYSKLLC
+1 MIYSKLLC

-40 TTNEQGMAIQVTGS
+40 TTNEQGMAIQVIGS

-74 LIDYLGKAINT
+74 LVDYLGTAINP
-85 GSSCKLNNPVEVN
+85 GSSCKLNNSVEVN

-247 AVEYFIKHTFE
+247 AVEYFIKYTFE

>member
-1 MTLSKQMIYSKLLC
+1 MIYKKLLC
-15 FGLLI
+15 CSLLI
-20 LCSILTEA
+20 VCSIVSEA
-28 HDRSESYSRFSF
+28 HNRSESYSKFNF
-40 TTNEQGMAIQVTGS
+40 TSNEQGMAIQVTSS

-59 FNNLNAASR
+59 FNNLNPTSH
-68 FQSYES
+68 FKSYES
-74 LIDYLGKAINT
+74 LVAYLDKAINL
-85 GSSCKLNNPVEVN
+85 GSSCKLNESVEIN
-98 ENISLGVLKFAWAF
+98 ENISLGVLKFAWSF

-118 ETISVSL
+118 ESISMSL

-140 VDGESVPE
+140 IDGQSVPE
-148 FMFASNQDAW
+148 FMFASTQDAW
-158 VIGLPGERN
+158 VIGLPGESN

-177 KSGVEHILSGWDHLT
+177 KSGVQHILSGWDHLT

-202 GRFLVIAITGFTIGH
+202 GRFLIIAITGFTIGH

-247 AVEYFIKHTFE
+247 AVEYFLKHAFE
-258 IDKLAKNLALSLC
+258 INKLIKNLALSFC

-276 TVFGDLDLILI
+276 TIFGNLDPILI
-287 IGLALFL
+287 VGLAVFL

-300 TNHYSNLWLPLLIT
+300 TNHYSNPWLPLMVT

-337 RLVPIILSFNIG
+337 RLLPIILSFNIG
-349 VEVGQLAVAFALLAL
+349 VEVGQLAVAFTLLAFL
-364 IKITKMYFHSSYF
+364 KLTKTYFRFSDF
-377 HYLHGAMGAFVFSMG
+377 NYLHGAMGAFVFSMG
-392 TFWFISRAMGL
+392 TFWFISRAIGL

>member
-1 MTLSKQMIYSKLLC
+1 MIYKKLLC
-15 FGLLI
+15 CSLLI
-20 LCSILTEA
+20 LCSICSEA
-28 HDRSESYSRFSF
+28 HNRSESYSKFNLTS
-40 TTNEQGMAIQVTGS
+40 NEQGMAIQVTGS

-59 FNNLNAASR
+59 FNNLNPTSH

-74 LIDYLGKAINT
+74 LVNYLDKAINP
-85 GSSCKLNNPVEVN
+85 GSSCKLNESVEIN
-98 ENISLGVLKFAWAF
+98 ENISLGVLKFVWSF

-118 ETISVSL
+118 ESISMSL

-140 VDGESVPE
+140 IDGQSVPE
-148 FMFASNQDAW
+148 FMFASTQDAW
-158 VIGLPGERN
+158 VIGLPGESN

-177 KSGVEHILSGWDHLT
+177 KSGVQHILSGWDHLT

-202 GRFLVIAITGFTIGH
+202 GRFLIIAITGFTIGH

-247 AVEYFIKHTFE
+247 AVEYFHKHAFE
-258 IDKLAKNLALSLC
+258 INKLIKNLALSFC

-276 TVFGDLDLILI
+276 TIFGNLDPILI
-287 IGLALFL
+287 VGLALFL

-300 TNHYSNLWLPLLIT
+300 TNHYSSPWLPLMVT
-314 IFFGL
+314 VFFGL

-337 RLVPIILSFNIG
+337 RLLPIILSFNIG
-349 VEVGQLAVAFALLAL
+349 VEVGQLAVAFTLLAFL
-364 IKITKMYFHSSYF
+364 KLTKTYFRFSDF
-377 HYLHGAMGAFVFSMG
+377 NYLHGAMGAFVFSMG
-392 TFWFISRAMGL
+392 TFWFISRAIGL